1 MDQMVK
7 KKKKSVCNVG
17 DPGSTPQL
25 ERSFGEENGYPLQY
39 LAWRIPWTEEAWQ
52 AAVHGVSKSWT

>member
-7 KKKKSVCNVG
+7 KKKSVCNAG
-17 DPGSTPQL
+17 DPGLTPQL

-39 LAWRIPWTEEAWQ
+39 LAWTEEALR
-52 AAVHGVSKSWT
+52 ATVHGVTKSWT